1 LSNEPHT
8 GRVVERMLEVGQ
20 ILSDRYQTKQ
30 QLSCSPVR
38 ETWLAVDLENSSQVV
53 VKLLT
58 FGAAVGWENLKLFE
72 REASVLK
79 QLEHPQ
85 IPKYRNYFCI
95 DERGLWFVLVEDY
108 IPGCSFQELLARG
121 RKFSELEVQDIAKSV
136 LQILIY
142 LHAQNPSVLHRDIK
156 PSNLILG
163 ENNSVYLVDFGAVQD
178 HAAVAGA
185 TFTVVGT
192 YGYAPMEQ
200 FGGRA
205 VPASDLYSLGTTLI
219 HLVTGISPA
228 DLPQKDLRLQFS
240 DLVSIS
246 SFLVQWLE
254 YLTEPAPERRPQ
266 TARQALELLE
276 LKQPI
281 SHSLTKIFQPS
292 DTRIKLKKT
301 FNALSIS
308 IPPIGLNISNL
319 PFILI
324 STVFITP
331 FLAVGAMLG
340 VGYLLRPG
348 LAYLI
353 PAVLIC
359 SILAPFVF
367 IWLRS
372 LESSL
377 GRTQIYL
384 DKDVFIVAL
393 KLFGFTYRQQQG
405 RSVEIQNIFSEL
417 LNENVEKPG
426 TALVIET
433 GGKKYSVF
441 SPLTDVERR
450 WLIQEIK
457 DWLKLDKT

>member
-1 LSNEPHT
+1 
-8 GRVVERMLEVGQ
+8 MLEVGQ
-20 ILSDRYQTKQ
+20 VLSDRYQIKQ
-30 QLSCSPVR
+30 QLSFSPVR
-38 ETWLAVDLENSSQVV
+38 ETWLAVDLQDSSLVV

-58 FGAAVGWENLKLFE
+58 FGAAIGWENLKLFE

-79 QLEHPQ
+79 QLDHPQ
-85 IPKYRNYFCI
+85 IPKYRDYFCV

-108 IPGCSFQELLARG
+108 IPGCSFQELLAQG
-121 RKFSELEVQDIAKSV
+121 RKFSELDLEDIAKSV

-142 LHAQNPSVLHRDIK
+142 LHEQNPSVLHRDIK

-163 ENNSVYLVDFGAVQD
+163 EDDSVYLVDFGAVQD
-178 HAAVAGA
+178 RAAVAAA

-205 VPASDLYSLGTTLI
+205 VPASDLYGLGTTLI

-246 SFLVQWLE
+246 PFFVQWLE
-254 YLTEPAPERRPQ
+254 YLTEPAPERRPH

-281 SHSLTKIFQPS
+281 SHSLAKTFQPS

-301 FNALSIS
+301 LDELNIS

-319 PFILI
+319 SFILI

-331 FLAVGAMLG
+331 FLAIGAMLG
-340 VGYLLRPG
+340 VGFLLRPG
-348 LAYLI
+348 LTYLI
-353 PAVLIC
+353 PTVLIC

-367 IWLRS
+367 LWLRN

-377 GRTQIYL
+377 GRTQIYVN
-384 DKDVFIVAL
+384 KDNFAIIL

-405 RSVEIQNIFSEL
+405 RSVEIQNIFSEV
-417 LNENVEKPG
+417 LNETIEKSG

-433 GGKKYSVF
+433 GGKKYSV
-441 SPLTDVERR
+441 SPPLTDVERR

-457 DWLKLDKT
+457 DWLKLDKSST

>member
-1 LSNEPHT
+1 
-8 GRVVERMLEVGQ
+8 MLEVGQ
-20 ILSDRYQTKQ
+20 ILGDRYQIKR

-38 ETWLAVDLENSSQVV
+38 ETWLAVDLQDSSQVV

-58 FGAAVGWENLKLFE
+58 FGAAVGWDNLKLFE

-79 QLEHPQ
+79 QLDHPQ
-85 IPKYRNYFCI
+85 IPKYRDYFCV

-108 IPGCSFQELLARG
+108 IPGCSFQQLLARG

-142 LHAQNPSVLHRDIK
+142 LHEQNPSVLHRDVK

-163 ENNSVYLVDFGAVQD
+163 EDDSVYLVDFGAVQD
-178 HAAVAGA
+178 RAAVAGA

-205 VPASDLYSLGTTLI
+205 VPASDLYGLGTTLI

-240 DLVSIS
+240 DLVNVSP
-246 SFLVQWLE
+246 FFVQWLE
-254 YLTEPAPERRPQ
+254 YLTEPAPERRPN

-281 SHSLTKIFQPS
+281 SHSLTKTFQPS

-301 FNALSIS
+301 FNELNIS
-308 IPPIGLNISNL
+308 IPPLGLNISNL

-340 VGYLLRPG
+340 VGFLLRPG
-348 LAYLI
+348 LTYLI
-353 PAVLIC
+353 PIILIC

-367 IWLRS
+367 LWLRN
-372 LESSL
+372 LKSSL

-384 DKDVFIVAL
+384 DRDKFSVVS
-393 KLFGFTYRQQQG
+393 KLFSFTYRQQQG
-405 RSVEIQNIFSEL
+405 RSAEIQNIFPEVSS
-417 LNENVEKPG
+417 VTIEKPI
-426 TALVIET
+426 TDLVIET
-433 GGKKYSVF
+433 GGKKYSV
-441 SPLTDVERR
+441 SPPLTDVERS

-457 DWLKLDKT
+457 DWLKLDKS

>member
-1 LSNEPHT
+1 
-8 GRVVERMLEVGQ
+8 MLEVGQ
-20 ILSDRYQTKQ
+20 ILSDRYQIKQ

-38 ETWLAVDLENSSQVV
+38 ETWLAVDLQDSSQVV

-79 QLEHPQ
+79 QLDHPQ
-85 IPKYRNYFCI
+85 IPKYRDYFCI

-121 RKFSELEVQDIAKSV
+121 RKFSELEVQDIAKSA

-142 LHAQNPSVLHRDIK
+142 LHEQNPSVLHRDIK

-163 ENNSVYLVDFGAVQD
+163 EDDSVYLVDFGAVQD
-178 HAAVAGA
+178 RAAVAGA

-205 VPASDLYSLGTTLI
+205 VPASDLYGLGTMLI

-240 DLVSIS
+240 DLVSVS
-246 SFLVQWLE
+246 SFLVQWLK
-254 YLTEPAPERRPQ
+254 YLTEPAPERRPH

-281 SHSLTKIFQPS
+281 SPSLTKTFQPS

-301 FNALSIS
+301 FNTLSIS
-308 IPPIGLNISNL
+308 IPPLGLNISNL

-331 FLAVGAMLG
+331 FLAVGTMLG
-340 VGYLLRPG
+340 VGFLLRPG
-348 LAYLI
+348 LTYLI
-353 PAVLIC
+353 PTVLIC
-359 SILAPFVF
+359 SILAPFIF
-367 IWLRS
+367 LWLRN
-372 LESSL
+372 LESCL

-405 RSVEIQNIFSEL
+405 RSFEIQNVFSEKH
-417 LNENVEKPG
+417 NETIEKPG
-426 TALVIET
+426 PALVIET
-433 GGKKYSVF
+433 GGKKYSI
-441 SPLTDVERR
+441 SPPLTDVEYR

-457 DWLKLDKT
+457 DWLKLDNS